1 MDLQKHLKFI
11 DVFSIAA
18 GAMISSGIF
27 ILPGLAFSSVG
38 PGVFISYFLAGVLAM
53 LGILNVI
60 ELTTA
65 MPRAGGD
72 YYFVT
77 RSMGPFVGTISGFF
91 SWFALVLKSA
101 FAIFGLAAVLATFV
115 PSIPIGLSGA
125 VFSAIFVGINLIG
138 VKEAAR
144 FEVIMVFGL
153 LAILAVFII
162 VGVPHIEVKHFE
174 KLLLPGKS
182 ANAVLMTAGLVF
194 ISFGGLLNV
203 ASVSEEVENPGK
215 NITYGIISSLV
226 VVTFIYSIILVV
238 TVGILKPD
246 ILSTSNTPLADAA
259 RISGGS
265 VVYWLVTIGALLAFI
280 TTANAGIMS
289 ASRYPFALGRDRLIP
304 EFITKES
311 KKKGTPYVAIII
323 TGICIALALQMK
335 LDIMVKAAS
344 SVILAS
350 YVLSAFAVIILRE
363 SRVQNYRPTFRA
375 PLYPALQIV
384 GIILFSW
391 LIFDMGLQA
400 IEVTL
405 VVIAISLTIYFIYGR
420 KVSREYALLHLLE
433 RITNRKLT
441 ERELEQELKEVVHS
455 REGVVKDRF
464 DTLIEE
470 ARVLDLDD
478 AMGTDRLFHQVAA
491 EFSGDVGLSEEDM
504 YTLLCEREQESST
517 AINDFVSI
525 PHIILEGENI
535 FKIFIVRNTAGI
547 AMAQAEGKIRAA
559 FVIIGTRDLRNL
571 HLKSL
576 AAIAQIVSDRKF
588 EERWLKAN
596 SQEQLRD
603 VLLLGKRK
611 RNKAEADN

>member
-27 ILPGLAFSSVG
+27 ILPGPAFASVG

-53 LGILNVI
+53 VGILNVI

-77 RSMGPFVGTISGFF
+77 RSMGSFVGTISGFF
-91 SWFALVLKSA
+91 SWFALMLKSA
-101 FAIFGLAAVLATFV
+101 FAIFGMAAVVHTFV
-115 PSIPIGLSGA
+115 PSIPIGLSGV
-125 VFSAIFVGINLIG
+125 VFTVLFAGVNLIG
-138 VKEAAR
+138 IKEAAR
-144 FEVIMVFGL
+144 LEVAMVFAL
-153 LAILAVFII
+153 LAIIGLYII
-162 VGVPHIEVKHFE
+162 IGIPHIHAMHFD

-182 ANAVLMTAGLVF
+182 PDAILMTAGLVF
-194 ISFGGLLNV
+194 ISFGGLLKV
-203 ASVSEEVENPGK
+203 ASVSEEIEQPTR
-215 NITYGIISSLV
+215 NIPLGIISSLV
-226 VVTFIYSIILVV
+226 VVTFIYTLILIV
-238 TVGILKPD
+238 TVGILTPET
-246 ILSTSNTPLADAA
+246 LSNSNTPLAEAA
-259 RISGGS
+259 KISGGS
-265 VVYWLVTIGALLAFI
+265 VVYWLITIGALLAFV

-304 EFITKES
+304 EFITRET

-335 LDIMVKAAS
+335 LKIMVKAAS

-363 SRVQNYRPTFRA
+363 SRIQNYRPSFRA
-375 PLYPALQIV
+375 PFYPVLQIV

-391 LIFDMGLQA
+391 LIFDMGFRA

-405 VVIAISLTIYFIYGR
+405 VVIAISVTIYFIYGR
-420 KVSREYALLHLLE
+420 KISREYALLHLLE

-441 ERELEQELKEVVHS
+441 ERELEQELKEVVHH

-470 ARVLDLDD
+470 AGVLDIDE
-478 AMGTDRLFHQVAA
+478 AMGADQLFHRVAA
-491 EFSGDVGLSEEDM
+491 EFSGDVGLTEDSM
-504 YTLLCEREQESST
+504 YELLCEREQESST
-517 AINDFVSI
+517 AINHFVAI

-547 AMAQAEGKIRAA
+547 AMAHAEGKIQAA

-576 AAIAQIVSDRKF
+576 AAIAQIVSNKTF
-588 EERWLKAN
+588 EERWLRAHN
-596 SQEQLRD
+596 QEQLRD

-611 RNKAEADN
+611 RNDVENG